1 MRCIT
6 LQSVINDLKLYANK
20 IVQTGLVVGAGGNL
34 SMRDGNIM
42 YISPSGFDLQEIEDD
57 EWVRVDIETGE
68 ILDDLKPSSEILMHL
83 ECFRKRPDI
92 TAVLHA
98 HPSYSVG
105 VSCTGHTIPSLFPDF
120 PAMIQSVAYLD
131 YMIPTTEVLA
141 NAVSGVIEENDV
153 VVMRNH
159 GVLTVGKTMKEAYFL
174 MQILEEAAKVY
185 TIASTIGVP
194 RVLTEDEC
202 HELRNLSSEKY
213 RLQLLKDAE

>member
-1 MRCIT
+1 MSHV
-6 LQSVINDLKLYANK
+6 LKDLKLYASK

-42 YISPSGFDLQEIEDD
+42 YISPSGFDLQEIEDHQ
-57 EWVRVDIETGE
+57 WVRVNIETGE

-105 VSCTGHTIPSLFPDF
+105 VSSSGHNIPSLFPDF
-120 PAMIQSVAYLD
+120 PAMIKSVAYLD

-141 NAVSGVIEENDV
+141 DAVSAVIEENDV
-153 VVMRNH
+153 AVMRNH
-159 GVLTVGKTMKEAYFL
+159 GVLTVGKTMKEAYFF
-174 MQILEEAAKVY
+174 MQIIEESAKVY
-185 TIASTIGVP
+185 TIASTVGIP
-194 RVLTEDEC
+194 RVLTEEEC
-202 HELRNLSSEKY
+202 QDLRNLSSEKY
-213 RLQLLKDAE
+213 RSKLLKDVK